1 MLKRFSEK
9 GDLLARAYAATILLT
24 YEGKAPYLA
33 PFKTPF
39 GTVPYAVRGKTSKE
53 KLVAVQNF
61 DDPKWLLLGVLDV
74 VKKKKLHVYSTKSGL
89 ICTGRV
95 AEPPSE
101 FIADAVKGLN
111 VNLERTGKIFTCP
124 HLTAKGVRSREEKG
138 VPYLELDWRSADVTV
153 GICERCSRKSKGH
166 SMATLTQRI
175 ADRDITKDFEINIM
189 STPICMDKCDRCE
202 VEDPPE
208 LSTELLKK
216 YQLGEISDSDLFQDH
231 LDDLK
236 DSYSRLD
243 KNVYILENHCYGSNL
258 KAFIKA
264 LKPTSIER
272 KALFVVLKKAN
283 ESVVFDRAT
292 PSKILG
298 HYWSRFGKNAIFAI
312 THDNKVTKNIFKK
325 FDINRT
331 KASEILKEADIEIK
345 KKTII
350 SLLPDYIKLP
360 SIADF
365 ANQIARI
372 YMTKG
377 VDDTVRAIEKYRG
390 GDTKVKAVAYAFLLA
405 LKRGEGKKWQYTQ
418 TEFDFAQYLKDPAE
432 KLLKSEPDSF
442 HDALQNLLSATGS
455 TEKIDLGLKGR
466 M

>member
-1 MLKRFSEK
+1 
-9 GDLLARAYAATILLT
+9 
-24 YEGKAPYLA
+24 
-33 PFKTPF
+33 
-39 GTVPYAVRGKTSKE
+39 
-53 KLVAVQNF
+53 
-61 DDPKWLLLGVLDV
+61 
-74 VKKKKLHVYSTKSGL
+74 
-89 ICTGRV
+89 
-95 AEPPSE
+95 
-101 FIADAVKGLN
+101 
-111 VNLERTGKIFTCP
+111 
-124 HLTAKGVRSREEKG
+124 
-138 VPYLELDWRSADVTV
+138 
-153 GICERCSRKSKGH
+153 
-166 SMATLTQRI
+166 
-175 ADRDITKDFEINIM
+175 
-189 STPICMDKCDRCE
+189 
-202 VEDPPE
+202 
-208 LSTELLKK
+208 
-216 YQLGEISDSDLFQDH
+216 
-231 LDDLK
+231 
-236 DSYSRLD
+236 
-243 KNVYILENHCYGSNL
+243 
-258 KAFIKA
+258 
-264 LKPTSIER
+264 
-272 KALFVVLKKAN
+272 
-283 ESVVFDRAT
+283 VVFDRAT